1 MSAAKPSATATA
13 APAGAPV
20 GASQYDNIPRSS
32 LIQMLQD
39 NDDAL
44 PRKQRVSPD
53 RPGAVQGAER
63 RKRTLD
69 GEDRSGSS
77 SAGGK
82 GIAPSGL
89 LVRPAKPA
97 LGNFRAGRIVVACT
111 ERGGVA
117 RRKEE

>member
-1 MSAAKPSATATA
+1 MAERFL
-13 APAGAPV
+13 PARPHGPH
-20 GASQYDNIPRSS
+20 PPPF
-32 LIQMLQD
+32 
-39 NDDAL
+39 

-77 SAGGK
+77 SAGEK

-111 ERGGVA
+111 EPALRAA
-117 RRKEE
+117 RRNDNVSVLLPRRAGFLLPF